1 MKIVNWLENSIIAV
15 VVTIACFFILNELKF
30 KPMQKQY
37 EKQAKVQSELIEELS
52 KIEKYSIENTFDK
65 IKSKGGNTA
74 INLESTM
81 QISQKDSVNLSER
94 KTFFKNL
101 FNR

>member
-15 VVTIACFFILNELKF
+15 VVAVFSFLVINELKF

-37 EKQAKVQSELIEELS
+37 EQQAKQQSELIEELS

-65 IKSKGGNTA
+65 IKSKGGNTS
-74 INLESTM
+74 IELESTM
-81 QISQKDSVNLSER
+81 QVSQKDSLILDER
-94 KTFFKNL
+94 KSFFKNL
-101 FNR
+101 FNK